1 MKSVNLNIYMQVEMH
16 RLFIP
21 FYSSCIDESL
31 YGKSYEYSKK
41 DDILSATDNQATS
54 KLCAKLK
61 TVSLISHI
69 FIISALCNFKPISTH
84 STDLLFRDWL

>member
-1 MKSVNLNIYMQVEMH
+1 MCKWE
-16 RLFIP
+16 
-21 FYSSCIDESL
+21 CIDFLYPFILLVDGTL
-31 YGKSYEYSKK
+31 YGKSFEDNKK